1 MGKNGRIFFDSVYHW
16 TYPTWFFWLG
26 NYHSYWFT
34 VTVSS
39 FYLRN
44 NRSIF
49 WNDNFNTSVNILIRF
64 CYICI
69 LRNAYVISD
78 FWVTI
83 LSVTYCDPIECQWC
97 TTWTY
102 KCFCSKSSST
112 DVVYAYFLTVIISI
126 GFWVGCYHFRCSWEW
141 SFKCNVYSLFFFGCY
156 SKYSST
162 GICMVT
168 ILCSWS
174 SMYFGCGI
182 QYIIRKYRLHRIL
195 QSLQHQCKPL

>member
-1 MGKNGRIFFDSVYHW
+1 MLKISFYRNSINCDPVLSHSFILRPNIICYLTRRSSKHMGKNGRIFFDSVYHW

-83 LSVTYCDPIECQWC
+83 LLSLNFDPLAPR
-97 TTWTY
+97 
-102 KCFCSKSSST
+102 CFICFRGNIYT
-112 DVVYAYFLTVIISI
+112 AII
-126 GFWVGCYHFRCSWEW
+126 GRT
-141 SFKCNVYSLFFFGCY
+141 CY
-156 SKYSST
+156 SRKPFVSSIKVWKVQYYTIITRRIFGIYS
-162 GICMVT
+162 I
-168 ILCSWS
+168 S
-174 SMYFGCGI
+174 SNF
-182 QYIIRKYRLHRIL
+182 
-195 QSLQHQCKPL
+195 